1 MSGFNWRGR
10 RVLVTGHTG
19 FKGSWLCL
27 WLQLMGAQVHGYAR
41 LPPTKP
47 NLFDLADV
55 GSGMASTVG
64 DVRDLELLR
73 ATLLAV
79 QPEIVFHL
87 AAQPIVQLGY
97 DDPVETYATNM
108 MGTVHLL
115 EAARQTPTVRAVVV
129 VTSDKCYANHEWH
142 WSYREKSQLGGRD
155 PYASSKSCAVL
166 IVHSYRE
173 SFFRPARA
181 AGSQALVASV
191 RAGNVIGGG
200 DWAPHRLVPDVMAT
214 LHAGRPLVL
223 RHPEAIRPWQ
233 HVLEPLRGYLQVA
246 ERLFHGEDRFAEAW
260 NFGPVDEDCL
270 TVGWLARELSLKW
283 GQEVHWEADR
293 IPRPHEDT
301 FLKLDCSK
309 ARALLGWVPV
319 LRLEDGLQWIADW
332 YRQRERGRPVREIT
346 EEQIERYRELAAA
359 RSDATLNAALVSA

>member
-1 MSGFNWRGR
+1 MRAFEWRGR
-10 RVLVTGHTG
+10 RVFVTGHTG

-27 WLQLMGAQVHGYAR
+27 WLQLMGAQVHGYAK
-41 LPPTKP
+41 LPPTRP
-47 NLFDLADV
+47 NLFDLAEVDA
-55 GSGMASTVG
+55 GMQSTAG
-64 DVRDLELLR
+64 DVRDYELLASTVR
-73 ATLLAV
+73 DV

-87 AAQPIVQLGY
+87 AAQPIVQFGY
-97 DDPVETYATNM
+97 DDPVETYATNV

-115 EAARQTPTVRAVVV
+115 EAARHTPSVRSVVV

-155 PYASSKSCAVL
+155 PYASSKSCAELVA
-166 IVHSYRE
+166 HSYRE
-173 SFFRPARA
+173 SFYRPAFQGGAR
-181 AGSQALVASV
+181 ALVATA

-214 LHAGRPLVL
+214 LLAGAPLNL

-233 HVLEPLRGYLQVA
+233 HVLEPLRGYLQLA
-246 ERLFHGEDRFAEAW
+246 ERLYEGEERFAEAW

-270 TVGWLARELSLKW
+270 PVAWLAGELSRQW
-283 GQEVHWEADR
+283 GREVQWEVDR

-309 ARALLGWVPV
+309 ARAVLGWAPV
-319 LRLEDGLQWIADW
+319 LRLEEGLAWIADW
-332 YRQRERGRPVREIT
+332 YRGYAAGSSMRRVT
-346 EEQIERYRELAAA
+346 EEQIARYRDLAAA
-359 RSDATLNAALVSA
+359 KSDATLNAAVAS